1 MSVAFSAG
9 ALCTH
14 NAQSER
20 NFGPGGNGAGETANG
35 VTRASLAGLKA
46 RAAFTR
52 HRRPW
57 EKIARNKI
65 FFTSPSRSIGRRGE
79 IAAAGAHNG

>member
-46 RAAFTR
+46 RGCIYEASPAMGKNCEKQNFLHLPFT
-52 HRRPW
+52 
-57 EKIARNKI
+57 
-65 FFTSPSRSIGRRGE
+65 FYRSTWRDRGGGR
-79 IAAAGAHNG
+79 A